1 MSSGNRGRAAP
12 IRAGAPASASLAEKE
27 AKEIE
32 ECEKIVRFRDAILA
46 GNHPS
51 IKLPPGLK
59 ALSSPL
65 PTFARPPSE
74 PGEVDARPEA
84 LQKLA
89 TGKQDQTLSV
99 SQPPADARAPPA
111 TGPQHPKPF
120 ATRTT
125 EINPILLEKSDELV
139 RAEIQLQRQ
148 RIERSLRDDIEQR
161 RASKQVQAEP
171 VIEFDLSD
179 VLAKALTLVQAT
191 TISFSANG
199 DLSANHEAASDSFD
213 DNTFYSSKHDTP
225 ESNLTSR
232 VRHSSDEAMGTGD
245 QRPSLPRSHASTSY
259 GNIVASSASVNGHHA
274 AGPPSRPS
282 TQVPAAAP
290 APAPVPAPA
299 PAPAPVPPLV
309 TTAAASRPQQVRVPG
324 LQILANSGISP
335 ATQGPAITARTE
347 PVRQLQTETEES
359 GDSALQYDP
368 ARPALPPQPPVVR
381 NHDLIPV
388 APQPAKIAPLTVVN
402 AQTPVVDSALAASL
416 GASAQVAALR
426 HGLDV
431 PASSESSSQGAK
443 DTDKKKGKKNKR
455 KAERQAQ
462 EAQAGPSIKVEPRS
476 QSPMTAPAY
485 TRPSK
490 RQRQS
495 QAHANESG
503 QSEPRYA
510 QPPPSVTYEQP
521 SPQVFR
527 GERAPATYQEPAPAQ
542 YLPHSASISSI
553 RGEPAG
559 GPNPNSAYDP
569 RVPGE
574 GYARPAPLG
583 ESYMRQPQPRDSV
596 SYSLPPPRE
605 AHGPA
610 AVPQVISYDTY
621 REPIRIYREPL
632 EGTRASVRPEGES
645 FIVPPR
651 PPTRV
656 MVDSYGREF
665 VEPLIPSARQSVA
678 PMPRS
683 GEPEVIYER
692 LPPRTLSNNLGP
704 APHNDGNVVY
714 ARPLSIYDPVR
725 RVYVSEPEYP
735 YDQRDGQFSDQQ
747 LQQRGYIQIVR
758 SHDGRIIEERPAEY
772 VSRGPSF
779 RPPERMCF
787 EPAQPYVRMHSARPD
802 GPSREYNGN
811 VHVDGRHP
819 DGPQAYTREYAGS
832 PMQRAPTIHR
842 EYSMRPPERYHEP
855 QGVAPRGTDEIAFIE
870 RPRGA
875 SREIVYVDDVRREV
889 YR

>member
-1 MSSGNRGRAAP
+1 MGSRDRGRAAP
-12 IRAGAPASASLAEKE
+12 VRAGAPASASQAQRE

-59 ALSSPL
+59 ALSTPL

-74 PGEVDARPEA
+74 PGEVDTRPEA
-84 LQKLA
+84 AQKLA
-89 TGKQDQTLSV
+89 TGKQDQTPSV
-99 SQPPADARAPPA
+99 SQPQPPADARAPQA

-120 ATRTT
+120 ANRTT

-148 RIERSLRDDIEQR
+148 RIERSLKDDIEQR

-191 TISFSANG
+191 TIPFSANG

-232 VRHSSDEAMGTGD
+232 VRHSSDEAMVTD
-245 QRPSLPRSHASTSY
+245 DRRPSLPRSHASTGY
-259 GNIVASSASVNGHHA
+259 GNIAAPSASANGHYA

-290 APAPVPAPA
+290 AAA
-299 PAPAPVPPLV
+299 PAPAPVPAPPLV
-309 TTAAASRPQQVRVPG
+309 TSTTASRPQQVRVPG
-324 LQILANSGISP
+324 LHILANSGISP
-335 ATQGPAITARTE
+335 ATQAPAITARTE
-347 PVRQLQTETEES
+347 PVRELQAETDDS

-368 ARPALPPQPPVVR
+368 ARPALPPGPPVVR

-402 AQTPVVDSALAASL
+402 AQTPVIDSTLAASL
-416 GASAQVAALR
+416 GTSAQVAALR

-443 DTDKKKGKKNKR
+443 ETERKRGKKNKR
-455 KAERQAQ
+455 KADRQAL

-485 TRPSK
+485 NRPSK
-490 RQRQS
+490 RQRHS
-495 QAHANESG
+495 QAHANDSG

-510 QPPPSVTYEQP
+510 QPPPNAAYEQP
-521 SPQVFR
+521 PPQAFPS
-527 GERAPATYQEPAPAQ
+527 ERAPATYHEPGPAQ
-542 YLPHSASISSI
+542 YLPHSASI

-559 GPNPNSAYDP
+559 APNPNSLYDP

-574 GYARPAPLG
+574 SYARPAPLG
-583 ESYMRQPQPRDSV
+583 ESYMRQPQTRDPV
-596 SYSLPPPRE
+596 SYSIPPPRE
-605 AHGPA
+605 VHGPA
-610 AVPQVISYDTY
+610 AVPQVISYDSY

-632 EGTRASVRPEGES
+632 EGARASVRPEGES

-665 VEPLIPSARQSVA
+665 VEPLISSARQSVA

-704 APHNDGNVVY
+704 APHNEGNVVY

-735 YDQRDGQFSDQQ
+735 YEHRDGQFSDHQ

-772 VSRGPSF
+772 VPRGPSY
-779 RPPERMCF
+779 RPPERMRF
-787 EPAQPYVRMHSARPD
+787 EPAQPYIRMHSARPEAP
-802 GPSREYNGN
+802 GREYSGN
-811 VHVDGRHP
+811 VHMDGRHP
-819 DGPQAYTREYAGS
+819 EGPQAYSREYGSS

-855 QGVAPRGTDEIAFIE
+855 QGGAPRGTDEIAFIE

>member
-1 MSSGNRGRAAP
+1 MGSGDRGRAAP
-12 IRAGAPASASLAEKE
+12 ARAGASASASLAAKE

-46 GNHPS
+46 GKHPS

-65 PTFARPPSE
+65 PTFARAPSE
-74 PGEVDARPEA
+74 PGEVDTRPEA
-84 LQKLA
+84 LQTPA
-89 TGKQDQTLSV
+89 SGKQDQSHSV
-99 SQPPADARAPPA
+99 SQPPADAHAPPA

-120 ATRTT
+120 ASRTT

-191 TISFSANG
+191 TIPFSANG

-232 VRHSSDEAMGTGD
+232 VRHSSDEAMVLD
-245 QRPSLPRSHASTSY
+245 DRRPSLPGSHASTGL
-259 GNIVASSASVNGHHA
+259 GNIVAPSASANSHYA
-274 AGPPSRPS
+274 AGPPSRLS
-282 TQVPAAAP
+282 TQVPA
-290 APAPVPAPA
+290 PAPVI
-299 PAPAPVPPLV
+299 VPPTV
-309 TTAAASRPQQVRVPG
+309 TNTVASRPQQVRVPG
-324 LQILANSGISP
+324 LHILASSGISP
-335 ATQGPAITARTE
+335 ATQGPSITARTE
-347 PVRQLQTETEES
+347 PVRELPTETQDL
-359 GDSALQYDP
+359 GDNALQYDP
-368 ARPALPPQPPVVR
+368 ARPALPPGPPVVR

-388 APQPAKIAPLTVVN
+388 APQPSKITPLTVVN

-426 HGLDV
+426 HGLAV

-443 DTDKKKGKKNKR
+443 DTDKKRAKRNKR
-455 KAERQAQ
+455 KADRQAP

-476 QSPMTAPAY
+476 QSPLTAPVY

-503 QSEPRYA
+503 QTEPRYA
-510 QPPPSVTYEQP
+510 QPPPNASYEQP
-521 SPQVFR
+521 PPQVFR
-527 GERAPATYQEPAPAQ
+527 GERAPAAYQEHGPAP
-542 YLPHSASISSI
+542 YLPHPAPSSSI

-559 GPNPNSAYDP
+559 GANNNSGYDP
-569 RVPGE
+569 R
-574 GYARPAPLG
+574 APLESYTRPVPPG

-596 SYSLPPPRE
+596 AYPLPPPRE
-605 AHGPA
+605 AHGST
-610 AVPQVISYDTY
+610 AVPQVVSYDSY

-632 EGTRASVRPEGES
+632 EGPRASVRPEGES

-665 VEPLIPSARQSVA
+665 VEPLVPSARQSVP

-683 GEPEVIYER
+683 EAPEVIYER
-692 LPPRTLSNNLGP
+692 LPPRTLSSNLGP
-704 APHNDGNVVY
+704 APHNEGNVVY

-735 YDQRDGQFSDQQ
+735 YDQRDGQYGDHQ

-779 RPPERMCF
+779 RPPERMRF
-787 EPAQPYVRMHSARPD
+787 EPPQPYIRMHSARPEAP
-802 GPSREYNGN
+802 GREYNGN
-811 VHVDGRHP
+811 AHMDGRHP
-819 DGPQAYTREYAGS
+819 EGGPQAYAREYGGS

-842 EYSMRPPERYHEP
+842 EYSMRPPDRYHEP
-855 QGVAPRGTDEIAFIE
+855 QGGGPRATDEIAFIE